1 MSNARRPTASAAF
14 SARLKALRNPLLRA
28 HTRRGQETFA
38 AILLCLTSSLALAQ
52 QRPDAGQLLEQ
63 AREPLRLPPPA
74 QPVVP
79 APPEPAPAL
88 PVSPRLRVVIRHFT
102 FTGNTLFS
110 DLQLR
115 AVTNPFLGKELDFE
129 GLNDVA
135 TSVRAYYRSR
145 GYFLAQA
152 YLPEQSIRQGVAQ
165 IGIIEGRIGQ
175 LELDSKP
182 GLRISDSLL
191 AGIVGSHLEQGQI
204 ITEKG
209 LERPLLLIND
219 LPGAQVTSEIRPS
232 RTVGAADVRVNV
244 DQIEDAFS
252 GFVDADNHGNRFTG
266 EYRIGTNLNWNTPLH
281 YGDQATFRGFVS
293 DEGMWYTRFAYL
305 VPVGYW
311 GTRIGAS
318 FSKFEYRLTKDF
330 ASLQANGEGE
340 VKNIYGFHP
349 IVRTRNSNL
358 IAQFS
363 YEDKRLVDRVESTG
377 SLERRGISDW
387 KLGAVGDFR
396 DGFLSGGL
404 NAYSFTYTA
413 GNLGIFP
420 PAVAAADV
428 AAIGHKTSGDFR
440 KMNLDARRLQ
450 RVNDDTSFLFSFSGQ
465 RASKNLASAEK
476 FSLGGPNAVRA
487 YPVGEATADDGI
499 VLTGELRYITP
510 GFKVFGGDFTL
521 AGFVDYGLAKINHEP
536 LPADS
541 ENYRELAGCG
551 VGFSA
556 GRDGDFIVRSSIA
569 WRLTHSAP
577 QSDQAERTPRVW
589 IQGVKWF

>member
-1 MSNARRPTASAAF
+1 MSNALRHGEPERLSL
-14 SARLKALRNPLLRA
+14 SRARTCRV
-28 HTRRGQETFA
+28 QETVA
-38 AILLCLTSSLALAQ
+38 AVVLCLASGLVLAQ

-63 AREPLRLPPPA
+63 AREPLRLPPPT

-79 APPEPAPAL
+79 KPPEPAPAL
-88 PVSPRLRVVIRHFT
+88 PASPQLRVVIRHFT

-115 AVTNPFLGKELDFE
+115 AATNPFLGKELDFE
-129 GLNDVA
+129 GLNEVA
-135 TSVRAYYRSR
+135 TTVRAYYRSR

-175 LELDSKP
+175 LEVDSKP
-182 GLRISDSLL
+182 GLRIADGLL
-191 AGIVGSHLEQGQI
+191 VGIVGSHLEQGQI

-293 DEGMWYTRFAYL
+293 DEGMWYTRLAYL
-305 VPVGYW
+305 IPLGYR
-311 GTRIGAS
+311 GTRLGAS
-318 FSKFEYRLTKDF
+318 YSKFDYRLTKDF
-330 ASLQANGEGE
+330 VSLRANGEGE
-340 VKNIYGFHP
+340 VKSVYAFHP
-349 IVRTRNSNL
+349 IVRTRNSNF
-358 IAQFS
+358 IAQVS
-363 YEDKRLVDRVESTG
+363 YEDKQLIDRVESTG
-377 SLERRGISDW
+377 SVETRDIRDW
-387 KLGAVGDFR
+387 KIGAVGDFR
-396 DGFLSGGL
+396 DAFLSGGL
-404 NAYSFTYTA
+404 NAYAFTYA
-413 GNLGIFP
+413 LGDLKIAE

-428 AAIGHKTSGDFR
+428 APSGRKTLGSFR
-440 KMNLDARRLQ
+440 KFNLDARRLQ
-450 RVNDDTSFLFSFSGQ
+450 RINDNASLLFSFSGQ

-487 YPVGEATADDGI
+487 YPVGEATADDGMI
-499 VLTGELRYITP
+499 VTTELRYIAP
-510 GFKVFGGDFTL
+510 GFKAFGGDLTALVFT
-521 AGFVDYGLAKINHEP
+521 DYGVAKVNHDP
-536 LPADS
+536 LPSDA
-541 ENYRELAGCG
+541 ENVRELAGY
-551 VGFSA
+551 GFGLSA

-569 WRLTHSAP
+569 WRWTHSLP
-577 QSDQAERTPRVW
+577 QSDKAERSPRVW
-589 IQGVKWF
+589 VQGVKWF